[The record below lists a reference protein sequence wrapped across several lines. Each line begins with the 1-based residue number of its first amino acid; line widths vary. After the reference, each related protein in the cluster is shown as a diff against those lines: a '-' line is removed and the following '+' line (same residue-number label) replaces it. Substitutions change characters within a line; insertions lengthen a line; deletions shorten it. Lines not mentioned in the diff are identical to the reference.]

1 MNWKHSFYELYAMTF
16 GQAFTIDEAHRLLN
30 EHREDR
36 LFSIA
41 SAGAES
47 KRAQAKVIDA
57 KLSIADYNAPTPRE
71 SKSNLRRSEA
81 FLLETEARFIIA
93 RPCLEMARAELKFL
107 ETLIAYIDDNNLRIH
122 PRVEVGYQYVQE
134 MEIAF
139 DLIWQLAYDGP
150 HSALMRNIFAH
161 PKGEQIA
168 GMPNQWKGGLP
179 TRKAIS
185 DTLAKLYDV
194 APAQLAITVN
204 VFEKL
209 QSAIQSEALATYRIA
224 SEKSMIR
231 LEETALAQ
239 SSGSPET
246 GVGTAGLN

>member
-57 KLSIADYNAPTPRE
+57 KMSINDYNAVPPRE
-71 SKSNLRRSEA
+71 TKSNFRRSEA

-93 RPCLEMARAELKFL
+93 RPCLEMARAELSFL
-107 ETLIAYIDDNNLRIH
+107 ELLIKYIDDNKLRIH
-122 PRVEVGYQYVQE
+122 ARVEVGYQYVQE

-139 DLIWQLAYDGP
+139 DLLWQLCYDGA

-161 PKGEQIA
+161 PKGEQLIEIRKE
-168 GMPNQWKGGLP
+168 WKEALP

-185 DTLAKLYDV
+185 ESLAKVYNL

-209 QSAIQSEALATYRIA
+209 QSAIQSNELNTYRIA
-224 SEKSMIR
+224 SEKAMIK

-239 SSGSPET
+239 SSRSPET
-246 GVGTAGLN
+246 GPGVTSVD

>member
-57 KLSIADYNAPTPRE
+57 KMSIADYNATPPRE
-71 SKSNLRRSEA
+71 SKSNFRRSEA

-93 RPCLEMARAELKFL
+93 RPCLEMARAELNFL
-107 ETLIAYIDDNNLRIH
+107 EMLIKYIDDNKLRIH

-139 DLIWQLAYDGP
+139 DLLWQLCYDGP

-161 PKGEQIA
+161 PKGDQLIEIRQE
-168 GMPNQWKGGLP
+168 WKEALP

-185 DTLAKLYDV
+185 ESLAKVYNLHPD
-194 APAQLAITVN
+194 QLAITVN
-204 VFEKL
+204 VFEKF
-209 QSAIQSEALATYRIA
+209 QNAIQSEALATYRVA
-224 SEKSMIR
+224 SEKSMIT
-231 LEETALAQ
+231 LEEKALAQ
-239 SSGSPET
+239 SSRSPET
-246 GVGTAGLN
+246 GTGVTSGD

>member
-16 GQAFTIDEAHRLLN
+16 GQAFTIDEAHRLLS
-30 EHREDR
+30 EQREDR

-57 KLSIADYNAPTPRE
+57 KMSINDYNAIPPRE
-71 SKSNLRRSEA
+71 SKSNFRRSEA

-93 RPCLEMARAELKFL
+93 RPCLDMARAELSFL
-107 ETLIAYIDDNNLRIH
+107 ESLLAYIEDNQLRIH
-122 PRVEVGYQYVQE
+122 PRPEVGYQYVQE

-139 DLIWQLAYDGP
+139 DLVWQLAYDGVN
-150 HSALMRNIFAH
+150 SALMRNVFAH
-161 PKGEQIA
+161 PRGEALVEIA
-168 GMPNQWKGGLP
+168 QQWKEALP
-179 TRKAIS
+179 SRKAVS
-185 DTLAKLYDV
+185 DSLAKLYDLH
-194 APAQLAITVN
+194 PQQLAITVN

-209 QSAIQSEALATYRIA
+209 KTAIQSDALAAYQV
-224 SEKSMIR
+224 SSQKSMIR

-239 SSGSPET
+239 SSGSPAQS
-246 GVGTAGLN
+246 VGAESRD

>member
-16 GQAFTIDEAHRLLN
+16 GQAFTIDEVHRLLN

-57 KLSIADYNAPTPRE
+57 KMSIADYNATPPKE
-71 SKSNLRRSEA
+71 TKSNLRRSEA

-93 RPCLEMARAELKFL
+93 RPCLEMARAELSFL
-107 ETLIAYIDDNNLRIH
+107 ESLIAYIDDNKLRIH

-139 DLIWQLAYDGP
+139 DLVWQLAYDGP

-161 PKGEQIA
+161 PQGEAIVA
-168 GMPNQWKGGLP
+168 MRDDWNGALP
-179 TRKAIS
+179 SRKAIS
-185 DTLAKLYDV
+185 ESLAKVYNL

-204 VFEKL
+204 VFDKL
-209 QSAIQSEALATYRIA
+209 KSQIQSDALKVYRLS
-224 SEKSMIR
+224 SEKAMIS
-231 LEETALAQ
+231 LEEKAFAQ

-246 GVGTAGLN
+246 GIGAPGRD